1 MSDEPR
7 SVLPPVV
14 ARAVAQARQQVGS
27 LSRPLR
33 VLLATTVIAASLL
46 VGWLAWRSNVQNW
59 GVLYTQLERDDA
71 AALVNKLKEL
81 KIPHRIQNEGT
92 TIEVPEDKVHELRLE
107 LASSGLPRGG
117 GVGFEGFDRMRLGAT
132 EFEQRVMF
140 RRALEGELA
149 RTVSSLGAV
158 QSARVHLVMTERSV
172 FVSRND
178 PASASV
184 VLRLRPGRHL
194 GPSEVSGIVHLVASS
209 VPSLNANRVTL
220 VTTDGEMLH
229 RPRAEGEGEGDEER
243 GAQHHALEAS
253 IEERARAMLERV
265 VGEGHVDVRASVE
278 MDHAR
283 VERTEDH
290 YDRDRVALR
299 SEEQTLE
306 RLTNSNTIAV
316 AGVPGAESNIG
327 GAPLPAPG
335 GVAGRDGGVLREQ
348 HTRNFE
354 IDHVTERRVATQG
367 TVKRLTVA
375 VIVDGIVRTEGGRTR
390 VIPRE
395 TAEIERLTTLVRG
408 AVGASA
414 DRGDVVTVESIPFIE
429 TVEAPVR
436 TAAAR
441 PPARPANRNRLYIAG
456 VAAVALALV
465 AVAVLATRRRRG
477 PTVEPVGAVAALPP
491 PVEPLQLDS
500 EATREALRAQVH
512 SRVSSDPATAAL
524 VLRYW
529 LGTDAPSQKT

>member
-1 MSDEPR
+1 M
-7 SVLPPVV
+7 
-14 ARAVAQARQQVGS
+14 
-27 LSRPLR
+27 
-33 VLLATTVIAASLL
+33 
-46 VGWLAWRSNVQNW
+46 
-59 GVLYTQLERDDA
+59 
-71 AALVNKLKEL
+71 
-81 KIPHRIQNEGT
+81 
-92 TIEVPEDKVHELRLE
+92 
-107 LASSGLPRGG
+107 
-117 GVGFEGFDRMRLGAT
+117 
-132 EFEQRVMF
+132 
-140 RRALEGELA
+140 
-149 RTVSSLGAV
+149 
-158 QSARVHLVMTERSV
+158 
-172 FVSRND
+172 
-178 PASASV
+178 
-184 VLRLRPGRHL
+184 
-194 GPSEVSGIVHLVASS
+194 
-209 VPSLNANRVTL
+209 
-220 VTTDGEMLH
+220 
-229 RPRAEGEGEGDEER
+229 
-243 GAQHHALEAS
+243 
-253 IEERARAMLERV
+253 
-265 VGEGHVDVRASVE
+265 
-278 MDHAR
+278 
-283 VERTEDH
+283 
-290 YDRDRVALR
+290 
-299 SEEQTLE
+299 
-306 RLTNSNTIAV
+306 
-316 AGVPGAESNIG
+316 
-327 GAPLPAPG
+327 
-335 GVAGRDGGVLREQ
+335 AGRDGGVLREQ

>member
-1 MSDEPR
+1 
-7 SVLPPVV
+7 V

-117 GVGFEGFDRMRLGAT
+117 GVGFEGFDRMRMGAT

-149 RTVSSLGAV
+149 RSVSSLGAV

-229 RPRAEGEGEGDEER
+229 RPRAEGEGEGDDER

-265 VGEGHVDVRASVE
+265 VGEGHVDVRASIE
-278 MDHAR
+278 MDNAR

-290 YDRDRVALR
+290 YDRDRAALR

-477 PTVEPVGAVAALPP
+477 PTVEPAGAVASLPP
-491 PVEPLQLDS
+491 LVEPLQLDS

>member
-117 GVGFEGFDRMRLGAT
+117 GLGFEGFDRMRLGAT

-149 RTVSSLGAV
+149 RSVSSLGAV

-229 RPRAEGEGEGDEER
+229 RPRAEGEGEGDDER

-290 YDRDRVALR
+290 YDRDRAALR

-414 DRGDVVTVESIPFIE
+414 DRGDVVTVESSPFIE

-441 PPARPANRNRLYIAG
+441 PPARPANRTRLYIAG